1 MRGSIWRVFV
11 YVSHAVV
18 TVVTILTVVTLITL
32 VTVVTVVTVVGFVMC
47 SSADAGNRRQHYSWF
62 PVVLYEGVL

>member
-18 TVVTILTVVTLITL
+18 TVVTIVTI
-32 VTVVTVVTVVGFVMC
+32 VTIVTVVTVVGFVMC
-47 SSADAGNRRQHYSWF
+47 SSADAGNRRRHNSWF
-62 PVVLYEGVL
+62 PVALYEGVL

>member
-18 TVVTILTVVTLITL
+18 TVVTIVTI
-32 VTVVTVVTVVGFVMC
+32 VTIVTVVTVVGFVMC
-47 SSADAGNRRQHYSWF
+47 SSADAGNRRRHNSWF

>member
-18 TVVTILTVVTLITL
+18 TVVTIVTI
-32 VTVVTVVTVVGFVMC
+32 VTVVTVVGFVMC
-47 SSADAGNRRQHYSWF
+47 SSADAGNRRRHNSWL
-62 PVVLYEGVL
+62 PVALYEGVL

>member
-18 TVVTILTVVTLITL
+18 TVVTIVTI
-32 VTVVTVVTVVGFVMC
+32 VTIVTVVTVVGFVMC
-47 SSADAGNRRQHYSWF
+47 SSADAGNRRRHNNWL

>member
-18 TVVTILTVVTLITL
+18 TVVTIVTI
-32 VTVVTVVTVVGFVMC
+32 VTVVTVVGFVMC

>member
-32 VTVVTVVTVVGFVMC
+32 VTVVTVVGFVMC
-47 SSADAGNRRQHYSWF
+47 SSADAGNRRRHNNWF

>member
-18 TVVTILTVVTLITL
+18 TVVTIVTI
-32 VTVVTVVTVVGFVMC
+32 VTVVTVVGFVMC
-47 SSADAGNRRQHYSWF
+47 SSADAGNRRRHYSWF

>member
-18 TVVTILTVVTLITL
+18 TVVTIVTI
-32 VTVVTVVTVVGFVMC
+32 VTVVTVVGFVMC
-47 SSADAGNRRQHYSWF
+47 SSADAGNRRRHNNWL

>member
-32 VTVVTVVTVVGFVMC
+32 VTVVTVVGFVMC
-47 SSADAGNRRQHYSWF
+47 SSADAGNRRRHYSWF

>member
-18 TVVTILTVVTLITL
+18 TVVTIVTI
-32 VTVVTVVTVVGFVMC
+32 VTVVTVVGFVMC
-47 SSADAGNRRQHYSWF
+47 SSADAGNRRRHNNWL
-62 PVVLYEGVL
+62 PVALYEGVL

>member
-18 TVVTILTVVTLITL
+18 TVVTIVTI
-32 VTVVTVVTVVGFVMC
+32 VTVVTVVGFVMC
-47 SSADAGNRRQHYSWF
+47 SSADAGNRRRHNSWF
-62 PVVLYEGVL
+62 PVALYEGVL

>member
-18 TVVTILTVVTLITL
+18 TVVTIVTI
-32 VTVVTVVTVVGFVMC
+32 VTIVTVVTVVGFVMC

>member
-18 TVVTILTVVTLITL
+18 TVVTVVTI
-32 VTVVTVVTVVGFVMC
+32 VTVVTVVGFVMC
-47 SSADAGNRRQHYSWF
+47 SSADAGNRRRHNSWF

>member
-18 TVVTILTVVTLITL
+18 TVVTIVTI
-32 VTVVTVVTVVGFVMC
+32 VTVVTVVGFVMC
-47 SSADAGNRRQHYSWF
+47 SSADAGNRRRHNSWF